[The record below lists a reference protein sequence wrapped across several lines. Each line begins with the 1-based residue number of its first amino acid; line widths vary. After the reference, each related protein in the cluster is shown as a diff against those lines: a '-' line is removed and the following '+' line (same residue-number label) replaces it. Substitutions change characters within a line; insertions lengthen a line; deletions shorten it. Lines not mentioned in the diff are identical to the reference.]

1 MPSPGAARCAKPEI
15 RRTDVIALSEKH
27 SPLDSMI
34 EFADIS
40 RPGVIEKQLP
50 AGGIKPRKHL
60 AVALRIL
67 VEEIFRQQGNVLTP
81 FTQRRQ
87 MNLHGVQTKKK
98 VFAKASPFHLFLEIC
113 VRRR

>member
-1 MPSPGAARCAKPEI
+1 MF
-15 RRTDVIALSEKH
+15 ALSEKD

-34 EFADIS
+34 EFANIP
-40 RPGVIEKQLP
+40 RPGMIEKQLP

-60 AVALRIL
+60 AIALPIL
-67 VEEIFRQQGNVLTP
+67 VEEILRQQRNVLTP

-98 VFAKASPFHLFLEIC
+98 IFAKTSPFDLFLQISVC
-113 VRRR
+113 RR